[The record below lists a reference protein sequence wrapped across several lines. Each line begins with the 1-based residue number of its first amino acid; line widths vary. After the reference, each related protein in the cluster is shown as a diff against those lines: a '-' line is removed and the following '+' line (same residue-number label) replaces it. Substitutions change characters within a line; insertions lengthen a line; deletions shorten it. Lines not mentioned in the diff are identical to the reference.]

1 MALKR
6 AVSRLLAVSVFA
18 AAGAASGAEPAVPS
32 PGRRV
37 VVVSFDGAGGL
48 EFGRRLAAGFF
59 SLNGF
64 ARAAKEGEVASRLA
78 VVTPSLTAVSHVAL
92 ATGAPPGVTG
102 IVGNTFHP
110 AGTALHE
117 RRRGFDV
124 EAETET
130 LWEAAARQG
139 KRVASLGFPGAS
151 QRTART
157 RTALGLAFNE
167 AFPKGVFW
175 KGPDA
180 STPFADARHVPAGLE
195 SCSPAKSFVLDGLPF
210 LLLDSTDD
218 ATTNYDTLAVLGTD
232 GSVRARAQAGD
243 WFALSDRRDDGVE
256 TGVLFGRWSKL
267 IAIAQDLSSVTLY
280 LGDTYRTT
288 ANPTEFRRA
297 IEEKAGF
304 WPGLPDMKF
313 LRRADPDI
321 PSFLEQA
328 RRLTRFF
335 VDAFEAADE
344 RGDWDLLL
352 AYIPILDECGH
363 DLLVTDPAQPFYT
376 KDLAAKAAAAL
387 DEAWRAADEA
397 AARFLKFREKG
408 DVFFVSDHGMRA
420 MTRSVYPAAILARA
434 GLLKIAP
441 GSGGGLETAPDSPL
455 DFIAA
460 SGGTGFVVVNRAGL
474 PGGVVPEDEAEA
486 VVSRAATAL
495 RETKDEKG
503 ANVFAVVAARTEA
516 AALGLGHPNAGDL
529 VLIAAG
535 SRYLRG
541 GLPAGGGVTA
551 LGPPEVPG
559 QHGFDA
565 DPALDGLY
573 LHVGDGVGSQRLG
586 VVRELDV
593 AGLVAARLGIAPPGR
608 TP

>member
-6 AVSRLLAVSVFA
+6 ALTRLLAVSA
-18 AAGAASGAEPAVPS
+18 IAGAWPASGADPVAAA

-59 SLNGF
+59 SPNGF
-64 ARAAKEGEVASRLA
+64 LRASKEGEVASRLA

-92 ATGAPPGVTG
+92 ATGAPPGMTG

-110 AGTALHE
+110 AGTAFRE

-124 EAETET
+124 EPETET
-130 LWEAAARQG
+130 IWEAAARQG
-139 KRVASLGFPGAS
+139 KRVASLSFPGAS

-157 RTALGLAFNE
+157 HTALALNFNE

-175 KGPDA
+175 NGSAA
-180 STPFADARHVPAGLE
+180 STPFADVTNLPAGLA
-195 SCSPAKSFVLDGLPF
+195 SFSPAKAFDVGGLPF
-210 LLLDSTDD
+210 LLVDSTNDGR
-218 ATTNYDTLAVLGTD
+218 TNYNMLAVLGAD
-232 GSVRARAQAGD
+232 GNVRARAWAGD
-243 WFALSDRRDDGVE
+243 WFPLSERRDDGVE
-256 TGVLFGRWSKL
+256 AGVLFGRWSKVL
-267 IAIAQDLSSVTLY
+267 ALAEDLSSVALY
-280 LGDTYRTT
+280 LGDRFRTS
-288 ANPTEFRRA
+288 ADPPEFRRA

-304 WPGLPDMKF
+304 WPGLPDVAF
-313 LRRADPDI
+313 LRRTDPDI

-328 RRLTRFF
+328 RRFTRFL
-335 VDAFEAADE
+335 VDAFDVADQ

-352 AYIPILDECGH
+352 AYIPILDECEH
-363 DLLVTDPAQPFYT
+363 ELLVTDPAQPFYT

-397 AARFLKFREKG
+397 AARYLRFREKG

-420 MTRSVYPAAILARA
+420 VTRSIFPAAILARA
-434 GLLKIAP
+434 GLLKMAP
-441 GSGGGLETAPDSPL
+441 GPSGRLETAPDSPL
-455 DFIAA
+455 EFIAA
-460 SGGTGFVVVNRAGL
+460 SGGTGFVVVNRASL
-474 PGGVVPEDEAEA
+474 PGGVVPDDQAEA
-486 VVSRAATAL
+486 VVSRAAAVL
-495 RETKDEKG
+495 RETHDEKG
-503 ANVFAVVAARTEA
+503 ARVFAVVAERAEA
-516 AALGLGHPNAGDL
+516 TTLGLGHPNAGDL

-535 SRYLRG
+535 PRYLLG
-541 GLPAGGGVTA
+541 GLPAAEGSA

-559 QHGFDA
+559 QHGFDP

-573 LHVGDGVGSQRLG
+573 LHVGDGVGPERLG

-593 AGLVAARLGIAPPGR
+593 AGLVAARLGIAPPR
-608 TP
+608 WRP